1 MDQQQHASIS
11 SKPFSSMES
20 RTRFD
25 PPDKV
30 IAPAFAEL
38 LHRLHRVRTSGTPP
52 SQELLD
58 DERVL
63 FNYGVAQR
71 RRVLEHTVGLIF
83 AQYIVYRQAVVK
95 LTSSRPMRIL
105 YGTSSAIATT
115 LFLRSRAAQVT
126 NDLFAHIAT
135 QPIDSV
141 LANEARIILAE
152 LEGPNGPYFQS
163 ICDKNNFQLPSNMD
177 EDSAQHDAQYAEDG
191 GAIHPQLKL
200 TPRLLPSESNQTSQS
215 QNSNL
220 HPRISRGM
228 NRVNKPNRTGNQDG
242 DYTLQDRQDSQS
254 SRRPSA
260 IRMRFPNA
268 NTNFNSNDADAGLA
282 DFPLPSNDDRTSD
295 TSSPSSTSS
304 FTKGNEDAYDNNSDD
319 SSWGKPFNF
328 GAMPGSSSSDDNTDG
343 FSKDSLSSSSAED
356 GDLTPAQKRAA
367 ERRRKREAARAA
379 RSSPS
384 GDASDFEK

>member
-11 SKPFSSMES
+11 SKPFSSMDS
-20 RTRFD
+20 HTRFE

-38 LHRLHRVRTSGTPP
+38 LNRLHRVRTSGTPP
-52 SQELLD
+52 SQELLN

-71 RRVLEHTVGLIF
+71 RRVLEHTVGLLF
-83 AQYIVYRQAVVK
+83 AQYLVYRQAVVK

-105 YGTSSAIATT
+105 YGTSSVIATT

-135 QPIDSV
+135 QPTNSV

-163 ICDKNNFQLPSNMD
+163 ICDKNNFQLPSD
-177 EDSAQHDAQYAEDG
+177 ISGDSAQDNAQFAEDG
-191 GAIHPQLKL
+191 GVVHPQFKL
-200 TPRLLPSESNQTSQS
+200 TPRLMSSESNQTSQS
-215 QNSNL
+215 QNSNV
-220 HPRISRGM
+220 HPRISRGK
-228 NRVNKPNRTGNQDG
+228 NRANTSKRTDNQDV
-242 DYTLQDRQDSQS
+242 DYIPQDRQSP
-254 SRRPSA
+254 RRPSA

-268 NTNFNSNDADAGLA
+268 NTNINSNDADPGLA
-282 DFPLPSNDDRTSD
+282 DLPLPSNEDRMSD
-295 TSSPSSTSS
+295 TFSPPSSSS
-304 FTKGNEDAYDNNSDD
+304 FGRDNEDASDNSVGD
-319 SSWGKPFNF
+319 SSWGKPFDF
-328 GAMPGSSSSDDNTDG
+328 AAMPDSSSSDDNTEG
-343 FSKDSLSSSSAED
+343 FSKDSLSSSSGGED
-356 GDLTPAQKRAA
+356 GDLSPSQKRAA

-379 RSSPS
+379 RASPQ
-384 GDASDFEK
+384 GGASDFEE